1 LVNDKKT
8 TLEKMEIIFPPGLHD
23 SELIRSFRAYI
34 AQFKMAVSVAERDFL
49 PGYNVFSWQRTMTA
63 FYDLEAR
70 EWVPMPQEVQQ
81 QSTYLLYMKADQL
94 AQCIRDEDGVKNIM
108 RRMRTVCGPKTQI
121 FLMVD
126 GLTAYFRRK
135 TGIRVS
141 APSFRIS
148 CTCIYLCAAVHERR
162 DRARARCPADGG
174 AHAPSLCR
182 YRR

>member
-1 LVNDKKT
+1 
-8 TLEKMEIIFPPGLHD
+8 MEIIFPPGLHD

-49 PGYNVFSWQRTMTA
+49 PGYDVFSWQRTMTA

-94 AQCIRDEDGVKNIM
+94 AQCIRDEDGVKNVM
-108 RRMRTVCGPKTQI
+108 RRMRTVYGPKTQI

-141 APSFRIS
+141 APSF
-148 CTCIYLCAAVHERR
+148 
-162 DRARARCPADGG
+162 
-174 AHAPSLCR
+174 
-182 YRR
+182 